1 MRRATGRM
9 PTPRQGLKAHDSAAT
24 AVIGGSGQNL
34 DLVTRLDPRRSTLG
48 RSAPRRSDVRSP
60 NPRHPDVPRSVPRRD
75 HAPDATT
82 DRFRPDLEGL
92 RAVAVILVLLFH
104 AGVPGFGGGYIG
116 VDVFFVLSGF
126 LITGLV
132 VRELESTG
140 TVSLVAFYARRAR
153 RLLPAAAV
161 ALVATVVASAIF
173 LPPLRVP
180 DIAADGTAAA
190 LYVSNLR
197 FAFQATDYLQSE
209 LAPSPLLHYWS
220 LGVEEQFYVFWPAVV
235 LLVTRGAVRP
245 GRRVGI
251 TVVAIAAASFV
262 FALWLTSAAEPWA
275 FFSLPARAWELALG
289 GCLAVAGTR
298 LSLLP
303 ERAAAGAGWIGLA
316 LIVLAG
322 FALNET
328 TPFPGY
334 AALLPTVGAALVIV
348 SGAQPTALGPARLL
362 GTAIP
367 RFFGRISYSLYLW
380 HWPLLV
386 LPAVAAGAPLPLPE
400 RVALVV
406 ASVVLA
412 VATNRLVEDP
422 FRRGR
427 FIGTLPRRNLAMAGA
442 LTVAVAMTAVG
453 VNTSV
458 AASMRGSGTAST
470 PAANTQKL
478 DSILNA
484 LGSAAPATPGGS
496 PSPPG
501 AASPTGAPS
510 LGPSPTATPIPTP
523 TPPPP
528 RPPTADGRVPS
539 DLQPALWAARDD
551 LPKSYEDGCHTQ
563 TEQAPSTAP
572 CVYGN
577 LASKTT
583 IVLFGD
589 SHALSWFPA
598 VEQMALDRGWKLLS
612 LTMSACSPADMPV
625 WNASFNRVSAACAN
639 WRSLAI
645 ARIVKAHPA
654 IILVT
659 GTRGF
664 AVVDASAKLLTG
676 DARTRAWD
684 AGMHR
689 TLAKLVPA
697 AGEVIMI
704 ADTPLSLVDPPVC
717 LSQHPSSVLACATPV
732 KDAINDAWLAEEQ
745 RVATLE
751 GVGFI
756 DPTRLVCPSSP
767 CPVVLADFLVYRDSG
782 HLTAT
787 FAAALTDKLYATVV
801 ADLKRR
807 KPGIV
812 F

>member
-1 MRRATGRM
+1 MARRVA
-9 PTPRQGLKAHDSAAT
+9 PVAPAHAD
-24 AVIGGSGQNL
+24 
-34 DLVTRLDPRRSTLG
+34 RRG
-48 RSAPRRSDVRSP
+48 DI
-60 NPRHPDVPRSVPRRD
+60 
-75 HAPDATT
+75 
-82 DRFRPDLEGL
+82 EGL
-92 RAVAVILVLLFH
+92 RAVAVVLVVLFH
-104 AGVPGFGGGYIG
+104 ASIGGVPGGFVG
-116 VDVFFVLSGF
+116 VDVFFVISGF
-126 LITGLV
+126 LITGLLL
-132 VRELESTG
+132 RERTG
-140 TVSLVAFYARRAR
+140 SGTISLSSFYARRAR
-153 RLLPAAAV
+153 RLLPAAV
-161 ALVATVVASAIF
+161 LVLLVTLVASILV
-173 LPPLRVP
+173 LPPLLVP
-180 DIAADGTAAA
+180 GVATDTAAAA
-190 LYVSNLR
+190 LYVSNMG
-197 FAFQATDYLQSE
+197 FAAQATDYFAAGQ
-209 LAPSPLLHYWS
+209 APSPILHFWS

-235 LLVTRGAVRP
+235 LLVTRGAIRP

-251 TVVAIAAASFV
+251 TVVTIAVASFA

-275 FFSLPARAWELALG
+275 FFSLPTRAWELALG

-303 ERAAAGAGWIGLA
+303 ERAAVAAGWIGLA

-322 FALNET
+322 AALNET
-328 TPFPGY
+328 TPFPGT

-348 SGAQPTALGPARLL
+348 SGARPTAFGPARIL
-362 GTAIP
+362 GMAIP
-367 RFFGRISYSLYLW
+367 RFLGRISYSLYLW
-380 HWPLLV
+380 HWPVLV
-386 LPAVAAGAPLPLPE
+386 LPAVAAGVPLPLPE
-400 RVALVV
+400 RAALVV

-412 VATNRLVEDP
+412 AATNRWVEEP
-422 FRRGR
+422 FRHGR

-442 LTVAVAMTAVG
+442 LTVAVAMVSVG
-453 VNTSV
+453 VDTS
-458 AASMRGSGTAST
+458 AAATLRGSGTVST
-470 PAANTQKL
+470 PAANTRKL

-484 LGSAAPATPGGS
+484 LGSEVPAAPSGAAAPGGS
-496 PSPPG
+496 ASPPVG
-501 AASPTGAPS
+501 SPSGAPS
-510 LGPSPTATPIPTP
+510 MGPSPTATPVPSP
-523 TPPPP
+523 SPPPP

-539 DLQPALWAARDD
+539 DLQPALWAARTD
-551 LPKSYEDGCHTQ
+551 LPLSYRDGCHTQ
-563 TEQAPSTAP
+563 TEQPPSTAP
-572 CVYGN
+572 CVYGD
-577 LASKTT
+577 LASRTT
-583 IVLFGD
+583 IALFGD

-598 VEQMALDRGWKLLS
+598 VEQMAEDRGWKLLS
-612 LTMSACSPADMPV
+612 LTMSACTPADMPV
-625 WNASFNRVSAACAN
+625 WNANFNRVSAACAN

-645 ARIVKAHPA
+645 ARLVRARPA

-664 AVVDASAKLLTG
+664 AVVDASGKLLTG

-732 KDAINDAWLAEEQ
+732 KDAINDAWLAEER
-745 RVATLE
+745 RVADLE

-767 CPVVLADFLVYRDSG
+767 CPAVLGNFLVYRDGG

-787 FAAALTDKLYATVV
+787 FSAALTDRLYAAVV

-807 KPGIV
+807 RPGVV

>member
-1 MRRATGRM
+1 MTGAGNLPPSSERVDVQPGGPARPGVARVAPGLVGSEDRARATRLPARM
-9 PTPRQGLKAHDSAAT
+9 ARRIAPVSPTHAE
-24 AVIGGSGQNL
+24 
-34 DLVTRLDPRRSTLG
+34 RRG
-48 RSAPRRSDVRSP
+48 DI
-60 NPRHPDVPRSVPRRD
+60 
-75 HAPDATT
+75 
-82 DRFRPDLEGL
+82 EGL
-92 RAVAVILVLLFH
+92 RAVAVVLVVLFH
-104 AGVPGFGGGYIG
+104 ASIGGVPGGFVG
-116 VDVFFVLSGF
+116 VDVFFVISGF
-126 LITGLV
+126 LITGLLL
-132 VRELESTG
+132 RERTG
-140 TVSLVAFYARRAR
+140 SGTISLSSFYARRAR
-153 RLLPAAAV
+153 RLLPAAALV
-161 ALVATVVASAIF
+161 LLVTLVASILV
-173 LPPLRVP
+173 LPPLLVP
-180 DIAADGTAAA
+180 GVATDTAAAA
-190 LYVSNLR
+190 LYVSNMG
-197 FAFQATDYLQSE
+197 FAVQATDYFAAGQ
-209 LAPSPLLHYWS
+209 APSPILHFWS
-220 LGVEEQFYVFWPAVV
+220 LGVEEQFYVFWPAIV
-235 LLVTRGAVRP
+235 LLVTRGAIRP

-298 LSLLP
+298 LSFIP
-303 ERAAAGAGWIGLA
+303 ERAAVAAGWIGLA

-328 TPFPGY
+328 TPFPGT
-334 AALLPTVGAALVIV
+334 AALLPTVGAALVIL
-348 SGAQPTALGPARLL
+348 SGAQPTAFGPARLL
-362 GTAIP
+362 GTAVP
-367 RFFGRISYSLYLW
+367 RFLGRISYSLYLW
-380 HWPLLV
+380 HWPVLV
-386 LPAVAAGAPLPLPE
+386 LPAIAAGVPLPLSE
-400 RVALVV
+400 RVILVV
-406 ASVVLA
+406 ASVALA
-412 VATNRLVEDP
+412 AATNRWVEDP
-422 FRRGR
+422 FRHGR

-484 LGSAAPATPGGS
+484 LASAAPATPVS
-496 PSPPG
+496 TPSPTG
-501 AASPTGAPS
+501 AASPSGASPS
-510 LGPSPTATPIPTP
+510 GPSPTATPVPTP
-523 TPPPP
+523 TPLPP
-528 RPPTADGRVPS
+528 RPATGDGSVPP
-539 DLQPALWAARDD
+539 DLQPALWAASGD
-551 LPKSYEDGCHTQ
+551 LPLSYRDGCHTQ
-563 TEQAPSTAP
+563 TEQPPSTAP
-572 CVYGN
+572 CLYGN
-577 LASKTT
+577 LASQKT
-583 IVLFGD
+583 IALFGD

-598 VEQMALDRGWKLLS
+598 VAQMALDRGWKLLS
-612 LTMSACSPADMPV
+612 LTMSACTPADMPV

-639 WRSLAI
+639 WRSLAV
-645 ARIVKAHPA
+645 ARLVAARPS

-664 AVVDASAKLLTG
+664 AVVDSSGKLLTG

-689 TLAKLVPA
+689 TLAKLIPA
-697 AGEVIMI
+697 AGEAIMI

-745 RVATLE
+745 RVANLE

-767 CPVVLADFLVYRDSG
+767 CPAVLGDFLVYRDSG

-787 FAAALTDKLYATVV
+787 FAAALTDKLYAAVV
-801 ADLKRR
+801 ADLKKRQ
-807 KPGIV
+807 PGIV

>member
-1 MRRATGRM
+1 MTDAGTPPPSWKRVDVQPGGPVRPGVARAAPDLVRSDDRPRATQLPARM
-9 PTPRQGLKAHDSAAT
+9 ARRTAPLTPTHAE
-24 AVIGGSGQNL
+24 
-34 DLVTRLDPRRSTLG
+34 RRG
-48 RSAPRRSDVRSP
+48 DI
-60 NPRHPDVPRSVPRRD
+60 
-75 HAPDATT
+75 
-82 DRFRPDLEGL
+82 EGL
-92 RAVAVILVLLFH
+92 RAVAVVLVVLFH
-104 AGVPGFGGGYIG
+104 ASIGGVPGGFVG
-116 VDVFFVLSGF
+116 VDVFFVISGF
-126 LITGLV
+126 LITGLLL
-132 VRELESTG
+132 RERTG
-140 TVSLVAFYARRAR
+140 SGTISLSSFYARRAR
-153 RLLPAAAV
+153 RLLPAAALV
-161 ALVATVVASAIF
+161 LLVTLVASILV
-173 LPPLRVP
+173 LPPLLVRGVAT
-180 DIAADGTAAA
+180 DTAAAA
-190 LYVSNLR
+190 LYVSNMG
-197 FAFQATDYLQSE
+197 FAVQATDYFAAGQ
-209 LAPSPLLHYWS
+209 APSPILHFWS

-235 LLVTRGAVRP
+235 LLVTRGAIRP

-298 LSLLP
+298 LSLLS
-303 ERAAAGAGWIGLA
+303 ERPAVAAGWIGLA

-328 TPFPGY
+328 TPFPGL
-334 AALLPTVGAALVIV
+334 AALLPTVGAALVIL
-348 SGAQPTALGPARLL
+348 SGAQPTTFGPARLL

-367 RFFGRISYSLYLW
+367 HFFGRISYSLYLW

-386 LPAVAAGAPLPLPE
+386 LPAVAAGVPLPLSE
-400 RVALVV
+400 RVILVV
-406 ASVVLA
+406 ASVALA
-412 VATNRLVEDP
+412 AATNRWVEDP

-453 VNTSV
+453 VDTSV

-484 LGSAAPATPGGS
+484 LASDVPATPAGGASPPVVVAPVGS
-496 PSPPG
+496 PSP
-501 AASPTGAPS
+501 
-510 LGPSPTATPIPTP
+510 GPSPTATPIPTP
-523 TPPPP
+523 SPPPP
-528 RPPTADGRVPS
+528 RPPTAVGRVPS
-539 DLQPALWAARDD
+539 DLQPALWAARGDY
-551 LPKSYEDGCHTQ
+551 PQSYLDGCHTQ
-563 TEQAPSTAP
+563 TEQPPSAAP

-577 LASKTT
+577 LASHTT
-583 IVLFGD
+583 IALFGD

-598 VEQMALDRGWKLLS
+598 VEQMAEDRGWKLLS
-612 LTMSACSPADMPV
+612 LTMSACTPADMPI

-645 ARIVKAHPA
+645 ARLVKVHPA

-664 AVVDASAKLLTG
+664 AVVDGSEKLLTG
-676 DARTRAWD
+676 DARTGAWD

-689 TLAKLVPA
+689 TFARLVPA

-704 ADTPLSLVDPPVC
+704 ADTPASLVDPPVC

-745 RVATLE
+745 RVADLE

-767 CPVVLADFLVYRDSG
+767 CPTVLGDFLVYRDSS

-787 FAAALTDKLYATVV
+787 FAAALTDRLYAAVV

-807 KPGIV
+807 RRGMT

>member
-1 MRRATGRM
+1 MARRVA
-9 PTPRQGLKAHDSAAT
+9 PVAPAHAD
-24 AVIGGSGQNL
+24 
-34 DLVTRLDPRRSTLG
+34 RRG
-48 RSAPRRSDVRSP
+48 DI
-60 NPRHPDVPRSVPRRD
+60 
-75 HAPDATT
+75 
-82 DRFRPDLEGL
+82 EGL
-92 RAVAVILVLLFH
+92 RAVAVVLVVLFH
-104 AGVPGFGGGYIG
+104 ASIGGVPGGFVG
-116 VDVFFVLSGF
+116 VDVFFVISGF
-126 LITGLV
+126 LITGLLL
-132 VRELESTG
+132 RERTASG
-140 TVSLVAFYARRAR
+140 TISLSSFYARRAR
-153 RLLPAAAV
+153 RLLPAAALV
-161 ALVATVVASAIF
+161 LVVTLVASIIL
-173 LPPLRVP
+173 LPPLLIPGVAT
-180 DIAADGTAAA
+180 DTAAAA
-190 LYVSNLR
+190 LYVSNMG
-197 FAFQATDYLQSE
+197 FAVQATDYFAVGQ
-209 LAPSPLLHYWS
+209 APSPILHFWS
-220 LGVEEQFYVFWPAVV
+220 LGVEEQFYLFWPAVV
-235 LLVTRGAVRP
+235 LLVTRGAIRP

-275 FFSLPARAWELALG
+275 FFSLPTRAWELALG
-289 GCLAVAGTR
+289 GSLAVAGAR

-303 ERAAAGAGWIGLA
+303 ERVAAAAGWVGLA
-316 LIVLAG
+316 LIVVAG
-322 FALNET
+322 VVLNET
-328 TPFPGY
+328 TPFPGT

-380 HWPLLV
+380 HWPVLV
-386 LPAVAAGAPLPLPE
+386 LPAIAAGVPLPLSE
-400 RVALVV
+400 RIVLVVVSVAL
-406 ASVVLA
+406 AA
-412 VATNRLVEDP
+412 ATSRWVEDP

-442 LTVAVAMTAVG
+442 LTVAVAMTCAG

-484 LGSAAPATPGGS
+484 LASEAPATPGSSASPPRAASPLGS
-496 PSPPG
+496 PS
-501 AASPTGAPS
+501 GAPS
-510 LGPSPTATPIPTP
+510 TGPSPTATPIPTP

-539 DLQPALWAARDD
+539 DLQPALWAARGD
-551 LPKSYEDGCHTQ
+551 LPQSYLDGCHTQ
-563 TEQAPSTAP
+563 TEQPPSTAP

-583 IVLFGD
+583 IALFGD

-612 LTMSACSPADMPV
+612 LTMSACTPADMPV
-625 WNASFNRVSAACAN
+625 WNANFNRVSAACAN

-645 ARIVKAHPA
+645 ARLVSAHPA

-664 AVVDASAKLLTG
+664 AVVDASGKLLSG

-745 RVATLE
+745 RVANLE

-767 CPVVLADFLVYRDSG
+767 CPVVLGNFLVYRDSG

-787 FAAALTDKLYATVV
+787 FAAALTDKLYAAVV

-807 KPGIV
+807 RPGIV

>member
-1 MRRATGRM
+1 MARRVA
-9 PTPRQGLKAHDSAAT
+9 PVAPAHAE
-24 AVIGGSGQNL
+24 
-34 DLVTRLDPRRSTLG
+34 RRG
-48 RSAPRRSDVRSP
+48 DI
-60 NPRHPDVPRSVPRRD
+60 
-75 HAPDATT
+75 
-82 DRFRPDLEGL
+82 EGL
-92 RAVAVILVLLFH
+92 RAVAVVLVVLFH
-104 AGVPGFGGGYIG
+104 ASIGGVPGGFVG
-116 VDVFFVLSGF
+116 VDVFFVISGF
-126 LITGLV
+126 LITGLLL
-132 VRELESTG
+132 RERTASG
-140 TVSLVAFYARRAR
+140 TISLSSFYARRAR
-153 RLLPAAAV
+153 RLLPAAALV
-161 ALVATVVASAIF
+161 LVVTLVASIIL
-173 LPPLRVP
+173 LPPLLVP
-180 DIAADGTAAA
+180 GVATDTAAAA
-190 LYVSNLR
+190 LYVSNMG
-197 FAFQATDYLQSE
+197 FAMQATDYFAAGQ
-209 LAPSPLLHYWS
+209 APSPFLHFWS
-220 LGVEEQFYVFWPAVV
+220 LGVEEQFYVFWPAIV
-235 LLVTRGAVRP
+235 LLVTRGAIRP

-275 FFSLPARAWELALG
+275 FFSLPTRAWELALG
-289 GCLAVAGTR
+289 GSLAVAGAR

-303 ERAAAGAGWIGLA
+303 QRVAAAAGWVGLA
-316 LIVLAG
+316 LIVVAG
-322 FALNET
+322 VVLNET
-328 TPFPGY
+328 TPFPGT

-380 HWPLLV
+380 HWPVLV
-386 LPAVAAGAPLPLPE
+386 LPAIAAGVPLPLSE
-400 RVALVV
+400 RVVLVV
-406 ASVVLA
+406 VSVALA
-412 VATNRLVEDP
+412 TATSRLVEDP

-442 LTVAVAMTAVG
+442 LTVAVAMTCVG

-458 AASMRGSGTAST
+458 AASMRGTGTAST
-470 PAANTQKL
+470 PAANSQKL

-484 LGSAAPATPGGS
+484 LGSGDRRHHPARQRRPAL
-496 PSPPG
+496 SPPAVVTPVG
-501 AASPTGAPS
+501 SRSARSIAWVRRPPLPRSRRPPRRRPGRRPRTARSRRTCSPRSGRPA
-510 LGPSPTATPIPTP
+510 PTP
-523 TPPPP
+523 
-528 RPPTADGRVPS
+528 
-539 DLQPALWAARDD
+539 L
-551 LPKSYEDGCHTQ
+551 SYRDGCHTQ
-563 TEQAPSTAP
+563 TEQPPSTAS
-572 CVYGN
+572 CLYGN
-577 LASKTT
+577 LASNTT
-583 IVLFGD
+583 IALFGD

-598 VEQMALDRGWKLLS
+598 VAQMALDRGWKLLS
-612 LTMSACSPADMPV
+612 LTMSACTPADMPV

-645 ARIVKAHPA
+645 ARLVSAHPA

-664 AVVDASAKLLTG
+664 AVVDASGKLLSG

-745 RVATLE
+745 RVANLE

-767 CPVVLADFLVYRDSG
+767 CPVVLGNFLVYRDSG

-787 FAAALTDKLYATVV
+787 FAAALTDKLYAAVV

-807 KPGIV
+807 RPGVV

>member
-1 MRRATGRM
+1 M
-9 PTPRQGLKAHDSAAT
+9 
-24 AVIGGSGQNL
+24 
-34 DLVTRLDPRRSTLG
+34 
-48 RSAPRRSDVRSP
+48 
-60 NPRHPDVPRSVPRRD
+60 
-75 HAPDATT
+75 
-82 DRFRPDLEGL
+82 
-92 RAVAVILVLLFH
+92 ILVVLFH
-104 AGVPGFGGGYIG
+104 ASIGGVPGGFVG
-116 VDVFFVLSGF
+116 VDVFFVISGF
-126 LITGLV
+126 LITGLLL
-132 VRELESTG
+132 RERSG
-140 TVSLVAFYARRAR
+140 SGMISLSSFYARRAR
-153 RLLPAAAV
+153 RLLPAAALV
-161 ALVATVVASAIF
+161 LLVTLVASIVV
-173 LPPLRVP
+173 LPPLLVP
-180 DIAADGTAAA
+180 GVATDTAAAA
-190 LYVSNLR
+190 LYVSNMG
-197 FAFQATDYLQSE
+197 FAMQATDYFAAGQ
-209 LAPSPLLHYWS
+209 APSPILHFWS

-235 LLVTRGAVRP
+235 LLVTRGAIRP

-251 TVVAIAAASFV
+251 TVVAIAAGSFA

-289 GCLAVAGTR
+289 GSLAVAGTR
-298 LSLLP
+298 LSLIP
-303 ERAAAGAGWIGLA
+303 GRAAVAAGWIGLA
-316 LIVLAG
+316 LVVFAG
-322 FALNET
+322 FVLNET
-328 TPFPGY
+328 TPFPGV

-412 VATNRLVEDP
+412 AATNRLVEDP

-442 LTVAVAMTAVG
+442 LTVAVAMAAVG

-484 LGSAAPATPGGS
+484 LASEGPATPSGASPPAGGASPPGVITPVGS
-496 PSPPG
+496 PSP
-501 AASPTGAPS
+501 
-510 LGPSPTATPIPTP
+510 GPSPTATPIPSP
-523 TPPPP
+523 SPPPP
-528 RPPTADGRVPS
+528 RPPTADGRIPS
-539 DLQPALWAARDD
+539 DLQPALWAARGDYPQTY
-551 LPKSYEDGCHTQ
+551 LDGCHTQ
-563 TEQAPSTAP
+563 TEQPPSTAS

-577 LASKTT
+577 LASHTT
-583 IVLFGD
+583 IALFGD

-598 VEQMALDRGWKLLS
+598 VEQIAEDRGWKLLS
-612 LTMSACSPADMPV
+612 LTMSACTPADMPV

-645 ARIVKAHPA
+645 ARLVKAHPA

-664 AVVDASAKLLTG
+664 AVVDASGKLLTG
-676 DARTRAWD
+676 DARTGAWD

-717 LSQHPSSVLACATPV
+717 LSQHPSSVLACATQV
-732 KDAINDAWLAEEQ
+732 KDAINNAWLAEEQ
-745 RVATLE
+745 RVANLE

-767 CPVVLADFLVYRDSG
+767 CPAILGDFLVYRDSG

-787 FAAALTDKLYATVV
+787 FAAALTDRLYAAVA

-807 KPGIV
+807 RPGVV